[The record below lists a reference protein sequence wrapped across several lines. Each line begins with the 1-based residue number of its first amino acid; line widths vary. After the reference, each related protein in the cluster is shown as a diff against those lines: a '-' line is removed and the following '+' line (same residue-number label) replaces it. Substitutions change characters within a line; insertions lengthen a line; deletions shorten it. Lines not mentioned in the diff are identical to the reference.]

1 MFGTSCPPSARDG
14 KPALGAHFG
23 LTTRFLSTPKTALL
37 ACGTNAVG
45 LYERAGI
52 AISARRYAFSAEIV
66 VLSWEV
72 PSENT
77 CSRRIFYSELTVLAT
92 ISIQNTVVRAP
103 RLVSNISLPLLLQEI
118 VVLSLG
124 VPSEIT
130 CSRRIFLIRA
140 HGSGNHFC
148 SKTND
153 SCTALL
159 GNHGFRASATCIF
172 CSNTNVLAT
181 ISIQKTMVRAHD
193 LH

>member
-1 MFGTSCPPSARDG
+1 MATRIRRPVNALLCMFSWKHLKTRLLQTNLCPPCVRTAKNRQWQCNVWHIVPAFSTRWQAR
-14 KPALGAHFG
+14 LGVHFG

-92 ISIQNTVVRAP
+92 ISIQNTVVRA
-103 RLVSNISLPLLLQEI
+103 RLLVSSISHRVFLKEIVLLSLEVRQEI
-118 VVLSLG
+118 RARDVFSNQ
-124 VPSEIT
+124 S
-130 CSRRIFLIRA
+130 SRFGR
-140 HGSGNHFC
+140 HFY
-148 SKTND
+148 
-153 SCTALL
+153 
-159 GNHGFRASATCIF
+159 
-172 CSNTNVLAT
+172 
-181 ISIQKTMVRAHD
+181 
-193 LH
+193 